1 MSEQQKSVKLG
12 EIIQEFNLE
21 ILRTAPDYAGE
32 DQGGHRISQQAVK
45 PLPPL
50 LRSQVA

>member
-21 ILRTAPDYAGE
+21 ILRTAPDYE
-32 DQGGHRISQQAVK
+32 NV
-45 PLPPL
+45 PLRAQTSTGPACP
-50 LRSQVA
+50 